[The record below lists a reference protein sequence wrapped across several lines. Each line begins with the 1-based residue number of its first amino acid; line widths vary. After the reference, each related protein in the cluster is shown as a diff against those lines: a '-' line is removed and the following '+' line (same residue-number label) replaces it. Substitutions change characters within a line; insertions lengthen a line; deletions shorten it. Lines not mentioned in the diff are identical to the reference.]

1 MGKCSG
7 LITILCTSH
16 LATQDS
22 NPPQYRL
29 LNVCVITISIVLVW
43 QFSYLVIELQ
53 TKVFCFIS
61 GGCDE
66 TLKAHAESRLM
77 ALLNEPAVVPYDYDL
92 IVIGGGSG
100 GLAAAKVSILFCIL
114 QRNRNINLLLYF
126 SYLLFFSIVCESG
139 GK

>member
-7 LITILCTSH
+7 LITILCASH
-16 LATQDS
+16 LVTQDS
-22 NPPQYRL
+22 NPS
-29 LNVCVITISIVLVW
+29 TIQTAKCLCDYYLHSASLAV
-43 QFSYLVIELQ
+43 SYLVIELQ

-100 GLAAAKVSILFCIL
+100 GLAAAKVSIFFCIL
-114 QRNRNINLLLYF
+114 
-126 SYLLFFSIVCESG
+126 
-139 GK
+139 